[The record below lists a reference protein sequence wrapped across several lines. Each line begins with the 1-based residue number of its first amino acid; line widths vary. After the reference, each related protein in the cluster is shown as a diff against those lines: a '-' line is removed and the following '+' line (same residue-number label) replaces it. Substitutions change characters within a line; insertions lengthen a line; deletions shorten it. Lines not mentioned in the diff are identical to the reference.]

1 MSDKVKDFL
10 RLSHLNHQIQII
22 VYLGKLSST
31 VDHAFSSIDLAIDR
45 TSIRMGTAIG
55 HWIDFRAKSGVSS
68 LQLLHM
74 GVGKLEPLTVGSLLN
89 VRNIVPVIS
98 LGTNMHQHA
107 GQMESVVVRAG
118 LTAKVIY

>member
-1 MSDKVKDFL
+1 MIGSNPGYFL
-10 RLSHLNHQIQII
+10 KSSLLYHQIEII
-22 VYLGKLSST
+22 LYLSST
-31 VDHAFSSIDLAIDR
+31 IDHAFGPIDLAIDA
-45 TSIRMGTAIG
+45 TSIGMGTAIG

-74 GVGKLEPLTVGSLLN
+74 GIGKLEPLTVGSLLN
-89 VRNIVPVIS
+89 VGNIVPMIS

-118 LTAKVIY
+118 